1 MRKVHKV
8 QTKFKGSRIDWSV
21 LLDISVQT
29 EFETMTTII
38 HKELWDTAIPDN
50 DNFIHYFRLISSH
63 ITEIRVREK
72 DNTYLSSAFGHGCSF
87 DKRVKIGN
95 NSGFGCS
102 WHNESGLEIG
112 SAVD

>member
-8 QTKFKGSRIDWSV
+8 QTKFKGSRIDWSA

-50 DNFIHYFRLISSH
+50 DNFIHYFRVISYH
-63 ITEIRVREK
+63 ITEI
-72 DNTYLSSAFGHGCSF
+72 
-87 DKRVKIGN
+87 
-95 NSGFGCS
+95 
-102 WHNESGLEIG
+102 
-112 SAVD
+112 